1 MKSYIKQLLRESLL
15 AEKISNIDI
24 DVNMLYDMYFKDDID
39 EIGRTG
45 MVTDDMFKM
54 KQTNTS
60 ILKDD
65 ESLLWFVKPTHLQW
79 VGCKNLYYSTNI
91 L

>member
-1 MKSYIKQLLRESLL
+1 MKSYIKQLLREGLIS
-15 AEKISNIDI
+15 EKIANIDI
-24 DVNMLYDMYFKDDID
+24 DVNMLYDVYFKDDID

-45 MVTDDMFKM
+45 VITDDMFKM

-65 ESLLWFVKPTHLQW
+65 ESLVANENNK
-79 VGCKNLYYSTNI
+79 CNMIN
-91 L
+91 